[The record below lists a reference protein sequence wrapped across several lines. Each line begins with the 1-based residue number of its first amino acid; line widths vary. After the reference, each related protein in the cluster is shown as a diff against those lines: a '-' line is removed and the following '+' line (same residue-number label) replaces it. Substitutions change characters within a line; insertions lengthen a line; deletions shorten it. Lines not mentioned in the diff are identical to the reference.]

1 MGDLIKIGVIGSE
14 GFIGSY
20 LINAINK
27 LGVIYER
34 FDRSKYNLSSTE
46 NLESFVK
53 GKDIIFHLAG
63 KNKGSTFELMEN
75 NTICTSNLIEAIKLY
90 NASCKLIFT
99 SSFQVYKPA
108 NDVTPISESHTL
120 EPKST
125 YGLSKMLAEKILE
138 FYSKNYGIKSIVVRM
153 SNVYGLGCKPYYNSV
168 LSTFVDLLHKN
179 KSLSIH
185 GSGRQA
191 RDFVN
196 VNDVTDALI
205 KLIDYNSYNFEVFN
219 ICSGRLT
226 SLNEIVNILKDITPN
241 IKVENIKVDSEEN
254 EYLLGDATKIKNKLN
269 WIPKINL
276 KEGLKE
282 MMGKW

>member
-138 FYSKNYGIKSIVVRM
+138 FYSRNYGIKSIVVRM

-179 KSLSIH
+179 KPLSIH

-254 EYLLGDATKIKNKLN
+254 EYLLGDATKIKNKLK
-269 WIPKINL
+269 WTSKIDL
-276 KEGLKE
+276 KDGLKE
-282 MMGKW
+282 MMGK